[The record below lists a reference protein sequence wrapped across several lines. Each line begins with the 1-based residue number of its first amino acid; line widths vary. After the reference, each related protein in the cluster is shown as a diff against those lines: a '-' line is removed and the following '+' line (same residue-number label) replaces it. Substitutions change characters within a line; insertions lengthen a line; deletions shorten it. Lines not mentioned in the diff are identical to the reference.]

1 MTSTSSACLVLTLDE
16 VVVWRF
22 VFEVVFNFRPSP
34 SLRMSSL
41 HALRIAKKTRLHEK
55 LAAARAVKATS
66 SKEPLE
72 IAEDVFENKS
82 VSTDSDDV
90 FDDTRQIVEF
100 RTMRNRILK
109 GCSECSDPLDF
120 FKSCTSEAQRV
131 GFAFEHQ
138 VVCPKCGHSNT
149 IPSGKAHSCKRRR
162 SEGDT
167 TDAPDE
173 PCSKRTH
180 SHAGGKIYDM
190 NTKAA
195 VIVVEFFQ
203 LVSLENF

>member
-1 MTSTSSACLVLTLDE
+1 
-16 VVVWRF
+16 
-22 VFEVVFNFRPSP
+22 
-34 SLRMSSL
+34 MSSL
-41 HALRIAKKTRLHEK
+41 HGLRVAKKTRLHEK
-55 LAAARAVKATS
+55 LAAASAVKATP

-72 IAEDVFENKS
+72 IAEDVLENES
-82 VSTDSDDV
+82 ADTDSDDV

-109 GCSECSDPLDF
+109 GCSECSEPLDF
-120 FKSCTSEAQRV
+120 FKDCTSEARRV

-149 IPSGKAHSCKRRR
+149 IPTGKAHSCKRRR

-167 TDAPDE
+167 ADAPDE

-180 SHAGGKIYDM
+180 SHVGGKIYD
-190 NTKAA
+190 TSRLCRTLFGYCPQPALGSRKADMKT
-195 VIVVEFFQ
+195 
-203 LVSLENF
+203 L